1 MRPEEDVCAE
11 WEQKLLINLSALEGL
26 EIISIRAQIVA
37 PEINQVFLQANE
49 IATKI
54 QNPLQTVFLAFLL
67 NFLLK
72 FLLSALV

>member
-49 IATKI
+49 TEVCICPWI
-54 QNPLQTVFLAFLL
+54 G
-67 NFLLK
+67 
-72 FLLSALV
+72 